1 MGILVG
7 SLVKTES
14 MENMCE
20 KITIRF
26 VIGEKVTQITAK
38 QNQSSSANSIGNN
51 ADMDIMQ

>member
-1 MGILVG
+1 
-7 SLVKTES
+7 

-20 KITIRF
+20 KITIRL

-38 QNQSSSANSIGNN
+38 QNQSSSANSIGKN

>member
-1 MGILVG
+1 MI
-7 SLVKTES
+7 KTES

-26 VIGEKVTQITAK
+26 VIGEKVTQIPAK